1 MISLGV
7 YNGMSFKQNDRS
19 KEFVEKVKSLV
30 ESAEE
35 PTFKAIADKLK
46 WNSNAL
52 HLVIKGQRNVPA
64 DVYKKYTEIYKI
76 GVSGE
81 TSNNVDFQDKYI
93 ALLEKRNHEL
103 EEARKTLL
111 EKVSS
116 IEQTLIQMRT
126 DMGVMAALQKGYQE
140 YWAEYYPPKNS
151 KPDEALKRIHSKA
164 LSSLKKIQQEGIRL

>member
-1 MISLGV
+1 MPEQDHKTKDFLRKIDLLIERGV
-7 YNGMSFKQNDRS
+7 VKNHAEVVVTLNWNKSVMSSVKTGQLLVPQHIYNKFK
-19 KEFVEKVKSLV
+19 EVY
-30 ESAEE
+30 AEQLNS
-35 PTFKAIADKLK
+35 IAPKPVL
-46 WNSNAL
+46 NNNA
-52 HLVIKGQRNVPA
+52 
-64 DVYKKYTEIYKI
+64 DE
-76 GVSGE
+76 
-81 TSNNVDFQDKYI
+81 DFQTKYI

-164 LSSLKKIQQEGIRL
+164 LLSLKKIQQEGIRL